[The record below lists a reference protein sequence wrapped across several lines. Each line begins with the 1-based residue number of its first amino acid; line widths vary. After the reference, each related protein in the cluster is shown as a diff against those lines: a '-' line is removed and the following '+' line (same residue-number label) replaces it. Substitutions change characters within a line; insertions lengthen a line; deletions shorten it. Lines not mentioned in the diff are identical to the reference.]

1 MNTVPIISP
10 NAPAPVPPVPSAASS
25 GFSDL
30 LASNLASGAALPLTP
45 PLGIDPTS
53 AQPSTPA
60 PAKDTTDT
68 NSNGTA
74 TVAIPLSLPHQQTT
88 SNASNGGDGSSN
100 GSGAS
105 SQGGT
110 PAQPAATPGAAGGAG
125 TGPGAAANG
134 QGANNTPLPPGAAQ
148 LNARI
153 ASGAQSLI
161 SQPISNLGALAHG
174 AQTVPATTGVP
185 QASAPAAAP
194 AAPAP
199 HGATA
204 PDPAAALLKGE
215 TGTTPNATSP
225 AAAAE
230 QNAAQATLQSA
241 TIAAERSATSGN
253 ATASS
258 ADAAASA
265 AQQPDPTS
273 GATTPPLMAAPPATA
288 FAAPTPAQNATMS
301 TLAASTLDQIA
312 FSLRQSARN
321 GLNQIEIQLKPAS
334 LGSIDVKLEMAHDG
348 RMTAVISSDRSDTLN
363 LLQRNSGELQQA
375 LRDAGLQTDTGSLSF
390 NLRGEQQYSGGQ
402 SQQAGYLANAT
413 SADPGGEDEIALPIA
428 AATGAA
434 PSHSGLL
441 NIQV

>member
-174 AQTVPATTGVP
+174 AQTVPVVAGTVCAP
-185 QASAPAAAP
+185 CASAPRLEIGCEMRLCAPEAMRAFSCAAPGGNGVLFAPWPLAAAP
-194 AAPAP
+194 GPVP
-199 HGATA
+199 
-204 PDPAAALLKGE
+204 
-215 TGTTPNATSP
+215 
-225 AAAAE
+225 
-230 QNAAQATLQSA
+230 
-241 TIAAERSATSGN
+241 
-253 ATASS
+253 
-258 ADAAASA
+258 
-265 AQQPDPTS
+265 
-273 GATTPPLMAAPPATA
+273 APPAAPGVAAGCAGVPPCDDAPLPLEDPSPPLLA
-288 FAAPTPAQNATMS
+288 FEVVCWCGSDRGIATVAVPLLLVSVVSFAGAGVLGCALVGSMPSGGVRGSAAPEARLLARRSENPE
-301 TLAASTLDQIA
+301 LAAEGTGGTGAGA
-312 FSLRQSARN
+312 F
-321 GLNQIEIQLKPAS
+321 GLMIGTVFMRTP
-334 LGSIDVKLEMAHDG
+334 GG
-348 RMTAVISSDRSDTLN
+348 RSDHHR
-363 LLQRNSGELQQA
+363 QIPCQHR
-375 LRDAGLQTDTGSLSF
+375 
-390 NLRGEQQYSGGQ
+390 
-402 SQQAGYLANAT
+402 
-413 SADPGGEDEIALPIA
+413 
-428 AATGAA
+428 
-434 PSHSGLL
+434 
-441 NIQV
+441 